1 MARSSKRDDADDRPG
16 LPFQV
21 LGVLL
26 LAIGL
31 LCFVSLISH
40 SPEDPPNSSRP
51 PELAENLAGWF
62 GAHLSYRLL
71 FLAGYGAY
79 ALDGL
84 LFVWGWFLFR
94 RAPIGRLAWQTGAVL
109 ILMTLYCAATGV
121 PSSGRTHQ
129 AFQLGGWLG
138 VTLSSQ
144 VLVPYLGQVG
154 ASIFLATALIVL
166 GMVATDLPIARIPDL
181 VGRGARWLAGAIA
194 DAWRATIAWFGELG
208 RRVSGGVRSAVDGQR
223 SRRAERK
230 AARAAAKAE
239 AAAARA
245 EADEDDD
252 EDWEEEYEEEDTPTL
267 GADEEEEPDEEE
279 DFDPEPTF
287 PEPELPS
294 APEPPLPAV
303 KPKIVTKKQKKRSE
317 PAVTHRPAQP
327 VGDIDYELPSL
338 DLLDTP
344 PPGNDEVDRGYLLEG
359 AETLERSLQSFG
371 VDGKVKQVN
380 PGPVITSYEV
390 QPPSG
395 VKVNRI
401 VNLSD
406 DLALVMK
413 ARSIRIQAPI
423 PGKAAVGIEVPRPD
437 PAIVYLREVLEDPS
451 FQKSKAKLMVGLGKT
466 ATGEPISADL
476 AKMPHLLIAG
486 ATGAG
491 KSFCINAL
499 IASMLFR
506 ATPEEVR
513 FIMVDPKMLELSLYD
528 SIPHL
533 FSPVVTDPKVASDAL
548 KWAVAEMENRY
559 RAMSQYAV
567 RNILE
572 YNRKLD
578 ALRDQAESEE
588 DRAEVPPRLPYLVVI
603 IDELADLM
611 LTAPRDIENSLAR
624 LAQMARAVGI
634 HLILATQRPS
644 VNVITGTI
652 KANFPSRIAF
662 RVASKVDSRTIL
674 DTNGAEKL
682 LGNGDML
689 FLPSG
694 KPEPIRIHGAYIET
708 EETERLVAEVS
719 GQGVKLD
726 RVEFGPGLNDFDLE
740 EDARDD
746 RFDEAL
752 RLVVVHQ
759 QGSASLLQRR
769 MKVGYARAARLVDE
783 LERAGI
789 VGPSDGSSKARPV
802 LVEPDYVE
810 RLDQLA
816 EEEAD

>member
-1 MARSSKRDDADDRPG
+1 MARSSKASAESDDRYR
-16 LPFQV
+16 LPIQV

-26 LAIGL
+26 LAFGL
-31 LCFVSLISH
+31 LCLVSLISY

-51 PELAENLAGWF
+51 PELAQNWAGWF
-62 GAHLSYRLL
+62 GAHLSYLLL
-71 FLAGYGAY
+71 FVVGLGAF

-84 LFVWGWFLFR
+84 LLVWGWFMFSR
-94 RAPIGRLAWQTGAVL
+94 RPLARLGWQTGAILVL
-109 ILMTLYCAATGV
+109 IALFCASTGV
-121 PSSGRTHQ
+121 PSIGRTHQ
-129 AFQLGGWLG
+129 AFLLGGWLG

-144 VLVPYLGQVG
+144 LLVPYLGQIGSV
-154 ASIFLATALIVL
+154 IFLGAALVVL
-166 GMVATDLPIARIPDL
+166 GLVATDLPIGRIPEL
-181 VGRGARWLAGAIA
+181 IGRGLQAIFLMLTSGLSLVVSLLANLRERVGVMWINWRESQCEKREAKAGA
-194 DAWRATIAWFGELG
+194 RANE
-208 RRVSGGVRSAVDGQR
+208 
-223 SRRAERK
+223 
-230 AARAAAKAE
+230 AAQAAASE
-239 AAAARA
+239 I
-245 EADEDDD
+245 EI
-252 EDWEEEYEEEDTPTL
+252 
-267 GADEEEEPDEEE
+267 DEEE
-279 DFDPEPTF
+279 DDFEEEEWEEAYEE
-287 PEPELPS
+287 EPEDVFPPDEPDLKEPDVGDPVIPALPK
-294 APEPPLPAV
+294 LPKALPI
-303 KPKIVTKKQKKRSE
+303 PKIVTKKTKAK
-317 PAVTHRPAQP
+317 PAPIANARPPQP
-327 VGDIDYELPSL
+327 VGDLVYQLPSL

-344 PPGNDEVDRGYLLEG
+344 PPNNDQVDRDYLLEG
-359 AETLERSLQSFG
+359 AEILEKSLLSFG

-390 QPPSG
+390 QPPVG

-401 VNLSD
+401 VSLSD

-423 PGKAAVGIEVPRPD
+423 PGKAVVGIEVPRPD
-437 PAIVYLREVLEDPS
+437 PSIVYLRDVLEDS
-451 FQKSKAKLMVGLGKT
+451 TFQKSKAKLMLGLGKT
-466 ATGEPISADL
+466 ATGDPISADL

-499 IASMLFR
+499 IASLLLR
-506 ATPEEVR
+506 ATPKEVR
-513 FIMVDPKMLELSLYD
+513 FILVDPKMLELSLYD

-533 FSPVVTDPKVASDAL
+533 LSNVVTDPKIASDAL

-567 RNILE
+567 RNISE
-572 YNRKLD
+572 YNKKLD
-578 ALRDQAESEE
+578 ALRNQAETTE
-588 DRAEVPPRLPYLVVI
+588 DKAGVPEHLPYLVIV

-674 DTNGAEKL
+674 DANGAEKL

-708 EETERLVAEVS
+708 EETERLVAQVS
-719 GQGVKLD
+719 SQGVKLD
-726 RVEFGPGLNDFDLE
+726 RVEFGLGLNDFDLE
-740 EDARDD
+740 EDQRDA

-752 RLVVVHQ
+752 RLVVMHQ

-789 VGPSDGSSKARPV
+789 VGASDGSSKARSV
-802 LVEPDYVE
+802 LVEEDYLE

>member
-1 MARSSKRDDADDRPG
+1 M
-16 LPFQV
+16 
-21 LGVLL
+21 
-26 LAIGL
+26 
-31 LCFVSLISH
+31 
-40 SPEDPPNSSRP
+40 
-51 PELAENLAGWF
+51 
-62 GAHLSYRLL
+62 
-71 FLAGYGAY
+71 
-79 ALDGL
+79 
-84 LFVWGWFLFR
+84 
-94 RAPIGRLAWQTGAVL
+94 
-109 ILMTLYCAATGV
+109 
-121 PSSGRTHQ
+121 
-129 AFQLGGWLG
+129 
-138 VTLSSQ
+138 
-144 VLVPYLGQVG
+144 
-154 ASIFLATALIVL
+154 
-166 GMVATDLPIARIPDL
+166 
-181 VGRGARWLAGAIA
+181 
-194 DAWRATIAWFGELG
+194 
-208 RRVSGGVRSAVDGQR
+208 
-223 SRRAERK
+223 
-230 AARAAAKAE
+230 
-239 AAAARA
+239 
-245 EADEDDD
+245 
-252 EDWEEEYEEEDTPTL
+252 
-267 GADEEEEPDEEE
+267 
-279 DFDPEPTF
+279 
-287 PEPELPS
+287 
-294 APEPPLPAV
+294 
-303 KPKIVTKKQKKRSE
+303 
-317 PAVTHRPAQP
+317 
-327 VGDIDYELPSL
+327 
-338 DLLDTP
+338 
-344 PPGNDEVDRGYLLEG
+344 
-359 AETLERSLQSFG
+359 
-371 VDGKVKQVN
+371 N

-401 VNLSD
+401 VNLAD
-406 DLALVMK
+406 DLALAMK

-437 PAIVYLREVLEDPS
+437 PSIVYLREVLEDPS
-451 FQKSKAKLMVGLGKT
+451 FQKSSAKLMIGLGKT

-499 IASMLFR
+499 IASILFR
-506 ATPEEVR
+506 LSPEDVR

-533 FSPVVTDPKVASDAL
+533 FSPVVTDPKIASDAL

-567 RNILE
+567 RNINE
-572 YNRKLD
+572 YNAKLD
-578 ALRDQAESEE
+578 ALRDQAETEE
-588 DRAEVPPRLPYLVVI
+588 ERADVPARLPFLIVV

-719 GQGVKLD
+719 SQGVKLD
-726 RVEFGPGLNDFDLE
+726 RVEFGVGANDFDFE
-740 EDARDD
+740 EEQRDA

-789 VGPSDGSSKARPV
+789 VGASDGSSKARPV
-802 LVEPDYVE
+802 LVEADYVE

>member
-1 MARSSKRDDADDRPG
+1 MARSSKTGTSDDPYG
-16 LPFQV
+16 LLIQV
-21 LGVLL
+21 AGVLL
-26 LAIGL
+26 LAVGL
-31 LCFVSLISH
+31 LCLVSLVSH

-71 FLAGYGAY
+71 FVVGYGAF
-79 ALDGL
+79 ALNGL
-84 LFVWGWFLFR
+84 LFVWGWYLLKR
-94 RAPIGRLAWQTGAVL
+94 ESLTKLAWQTAAVL
-109 ILMTLYCAATGV
+109 VLMTLFCAATGV

-144 VLVPYLGQVG
+144 LLVPYLGQVG
-154 ASIFLATALIVL
+154 ATIFLATSLIVL
-166 GMVATDLPIARIPDL
+166 TMVATDLPISRIPDL
-181 VGRGARWLAGAIA
+181 IVNVLQSIGRGIFKAAAAAVAFVRNGGT
-194 DAWRATIAWFGELG
+194 DFRAWWAG
-208 RRVSGGVRSAVDGQR
+208 RREIRAA
-223 SRRAERK
+223 RREEKRQEK
-230 AARAAAKAE
+230 AARVAE
-239 AAAARA
+239 AAQAVDEIED
-245 EADEDDD
+245 EADEEAWD
-252 EDWEEEYEEEDTPTL
+252 EV
-267 GADEEEEPDEEE
+267 APDEEVLDPIE
-279 DFDPEPTF
+279 DETEPDF
-287 PEPELPS
+287 PEPELP
-294 APEPPLPAV
+294 PDPVPPQPIA
-303 KPKIVTKKQKKRSE
+303 KPKIVEKKPKKE
-317 PAVTHRPAQP
+317 KPAVLSRPAQS
-327 VGDIDYELPSL
+327 VGDIDYKLPSL

-344 PPGNDEVDRGYLLEG
+344 PPGNDEVDRDYLLEG
-359 AETLERSLQSFG
+359 AETLERSLESFG

-401 VNLSD
+401 VNLAD

-437 PAIVYLREVLEDPS
+437 PSIVYLREVLEDAT
-451 FQKSKAKLMVGLGKT
+451 FQKSKAKLMIGLGKT

-499 IASMLFR
+499 IASILFR
-506 ATPEEVR
+506 ASPDEVR

-533 FSPVVTDPKVASDAL
+533 FSPVVTDPKIASDAL

-559 RAMSQYAV
+559 RNMSKFAV
-567 RNILE
+567 RNITE
-572 YNRKLD
+572 YNKKLE
-578 ALRDQAESEE
+578 ALRNQAETEE
-588 DRAEVPPRLPYLVVI
+588 DRADIPPKLPYLVVV

-708 EETERLVAEVS
+708 EETERLVEEVS
-719 GQGVKLD
+719 NQGVQLD
-726 RVEFGPGLNDFDLE
+726 RVEFGQGANDFDME
-740 EDARDD
+740 EDARDE
-746 RFDEAL
+746 RFDEAM
-752 RLVVVHQ
+752 RLVITHQ

-783 LERAGI
+783 LERAGV

-802 LVEPDYVE
+802 LVEEDYLE
-810 RLDQLA
+810 RMDQLA

>member
-1 MARSSKRDDADDRPG
+1 MFSRKPLAR
-16 LPFQV
+16 
-21 LGVLL
+21 LG
-26 LAIGL
+26 
-31 LCFVSLISH
+31 
-40 SPEDPPNSSRP
+40 
-51 PELAENLAGWF
+51 
-62 GAHLSYRLL
+62 
-71 FLAGYGAY
+71 
-79 ALDGL
+79 
-84 LFVWGWFLFR
+84 
-94 RAPIGRLAWQTGAVL
+94 WQTGAILVL
-109 ILMTLYCAATGV
+109 ITLFCASTGV

-129 AFQLGGWLG
+129 AFLLGGWLG

-144 VLVPYLGQVG
+144 LLVPYLGQIGSV
-154 ASIFLATALIVL
+154 IFLGAALVVL
-166 GMVATDLPIARIPDL
+166 GLVATDLPIARIPEL
-181 VGRGARWLAGAIA
+181 IGRGLEAVFLMLTSGFSSVVSFLSGLRERAGVMWIG
-194 DAWRATIAWFGELG
+194 WRE
-208 RRVSGGVRSAVDGQR
+208 
-223 SRRAERK
+223 SRRETRS
-230 AARAAAKAE
+230 AKAE
-239 AAAARA
+239 ARAYEAAQAA
-245 EADEDDD
+245 SSEVEVDEG
-252 EDWEEEYEEEDTPTL
+252 EGELEEEEWEEDYEEEPESVFSLDE
-267 GADEEEEPDEEE
+267 ADLKEPNIEEPL
-279 DFDPEPTF
+279 
-287 PEPELPS
+287 LPD
-294 APEPPLPAV
+294 LPDLSKAQLPI
-303 KPKIVTKKQKKRSE
+303 PKIVTKKAKAK
-317 PAVTHRPAQP
+317 PAPIATARPPQP
-327 VGDIDYELPSL
+327 VGDLVYELPSL

-344 PPGNDEVDRGYLLEG
+344 PSNNDEVDRDYLLEG
-359 AETLERSLQSFG
+359 AEILEKSLESFG

-380 PGPVITSYEV
+380 PGPVITTYEV
-390 QPPSG
+390 QPPVG

-437 PAIVYLREVLEDPS
+437 PSIVYLRDVLEDS
-451 FQKSKAKLMVGLGKT
+451 TFQKSKAKLMLGLGKT
-466 ATGEPISADL
+466 ATGDPISADL

-499 IASMLFR
+499 IASLLLR
-506 ATPEEVR
+506 ATPKEVR

-533 FSPVVTDPKVASDAL
+533 LSNVVTDPKIASDAL

-567 RNILE
+567 RNISE
-572 YNRKLD
+572 YNKKLD
-578 ALRDQAESEE
+578 ALRDQAETPEGK
-588 DRAEVPPRLPYLVVI
+588 AEVPAHLPFIVI
-603 IDELADLM
+603 VIDELADLM

-708 EETERLVAEVS
+708 EETERLVAHVS
-719 GQGVKLD
+719 SQGVKLD
-726 RVEFGPGLNDFDLE
+726 RVEFGPGFNDFDLE
-740 EDARDD
+740 EDQRDT

-752 RLVVVHQ
+752 RLVVMHQ

-783 LERAGI
+783 LERAGV
-789 VGPSDGSSKARPV
+789 VGASDGSSKARPV
-802 LVEPDYVE
+802 LVEEDYLE